1 MTANR
6 MVRPGSKGVNDME
19 MTLVEQITRAAA
31 HAILRHGIFKIVNDH
46 GQELIVDAIGMPS
59 TTDIICNDRGV
70 KQQFCIYLDDDGNP
84 SNITP
89 LECVM
94 KIIANDRV
102 IWSRED

>member
-1 MTANR
+1 MIVMTANR

-19 MTLVEQITRAAA
+19 LVEQITRAAT

-59 TTDIICNDRGV
+59 TDRGV
-70 KQQFCIYLDDDGNP
+70 EQQFCVYLDEGENP
-84 SNITP
+84 CNITP

-94 KIIANDRV
+94 KIITDDKV
-102 IWSRED
+102 IWSKD